1 MNLFNSIVLI
11 AFLIFLGFVL
21 KKYLI
26 VNEKNWQRL
35 DTLVYYFL
43 LPSLI
48 ISKLASAN
56 FDLSLILAIVPL
68 ISACLIIIGLLFA
81 IKLIFKIDNALF
93 TSAFQGSIRFNTYIY
108 FAITLALFGEN
119 ALTFAIIIAS
129 VMILFFNLCCVLV
142 LSIYHP
148 GSKNMG
154 HIVLSLS
161 KNPLIFSVLVG
172 MFFSWI
178 SIPITPAIKLNTD
191 TLAFVT
197 LSCSLI
203 AVGGGLRFR
212 LNKDRWL
219 VIALACFIKLIVLP
233 VVSFLF
239 LRWFGV
245 VGIIGQIAL
254 LQSLNATAPSGYI
267 LARQMGGDSE
277 AIASI
282 ITFTTLLSIFTIPVV
297 LALTKLWVSK

>member
-1 MNLFNSIVLI
+1 
-11 AFLIFLGFVL
+11 
-21 KKYLI
+21 
-26 VNEKNWQRL
+26 
-35 DTLVYYFL
+35 
-43 LPSLI
+43 
-48 ISKLASAN
+48 
-56 FDLSLILAIVPL
+56 
-68 ISACLIIIGLLFA
+68 
-81 IKLIFKIDNALF
+81 
-93 TSAFQGSIRFNTYIY
+93 
-108 FAITLALFGEN
+108 
-119 ALTFAIIIAS
+119 
-129 VMILFFNLCCVLV
+129 
-142 LSIYHP
+142 
-148 GSKNMG
+148 
-154 HIVLSLS
+154 
-161 KNPLIFSVLVG
+161 